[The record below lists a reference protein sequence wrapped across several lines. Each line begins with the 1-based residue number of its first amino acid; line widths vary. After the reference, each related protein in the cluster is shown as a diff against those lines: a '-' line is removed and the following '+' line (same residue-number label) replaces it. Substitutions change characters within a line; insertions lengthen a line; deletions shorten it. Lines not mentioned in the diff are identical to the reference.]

1 MDFPDYKYTHVSPL
15 ARRLFT
21 VRKRLDSF
29 QIEGVTR
36 VFFGSNFI
44 SVGIENTERWG
55 EVKPEV
61 YEAITDQFSKQAPL
75 FTDEPE
81 REDTKI
87 HEDDSEAVQLI
98 KKILET
104 NIRPFVNE
112 DGGDIEF
119 QGFDEEEGIVRLAMK
134 GSCAGCP
141 SSSITLKNGIEK
153 MLMYYVEEVKT
164 VEAVDFE

>member
-1 MDFPDYKYTHVSPL
+1 M
-15 ARRLFT
+15 
-21 VRKRLDSF
+21 
-29 QIEGVTR
+29 
-36 VFFGSNFI
+36 
-44 SVGIENTERWG
+44 
-55 EVKPEV
+55 
-61 YEAITDQFSKQAPL
+61 
-75 FTDEPE
+75 
-81 REDTKI
+81 
-87 HEDDSEAVQLI
+87 I

-134 GSCAGCP
+134 GACAGCP